1 MPSAS
6 SRPSSTSSDTTV
18 INRRHALGL
27 LTAAS
32 ILPDPQFRQCLL
44 PAQRVSRRSGQAVL
58 RPRHDRHL
66 RRLQGG
72 RLPDHR
78 QRQGALGRGQ
88 AAGLDLQDSEFDHR
102 AGDRRGRGPRQ
113 GRLQVGRGDAQ
124 HRALEQGPHAALGDR
139 GVRRAGLSG
148 NRPAHRGRAH
158 AEICR
163 PVRLRQPRHRRRH
176 RPVLADRQPAHRSRS
191 SRSISS
197 TGCAAACCRCPSAAR
212 N

>member
-1 MPSAS
+1 MRSACLPLPL
-6 SRPSSTSSDTTV
+6 SRPRAPSPMSPTS
-18 INRRHALGL
+18 
-27 LTAAS
+27 AAS
-32 ILPDPQFRQCLL
+32 FATIWP
-44 PAQRVSRRSGQAVL
+44 SGFSISA
-58 RPRHDRHL
+58 RRHL

-113 GRLQVGRGDAQ
+113 GRLQVGRRDAQ

-176 RPVLADRQPAHRSRS
+176 RPVLADRQFAHRSRS

>member
-1 MPSAS
+1 MRSACWPPPVFCPRAALPMSPTSAAS
-6 SRPSSTSSDTTV
+6 SATIWPGGSS
-18 INRRHALGL
+18 
-27 LTAAS
+27 
-32 ILPDPQFRQCLL
+32 
-44 PAQRVSRRSGQAVL
+44 RSA
-58 RPRHDRHL
+58 RRHL
-66 RRLQGG
+66 RRLQGR

-78 QRQGALGRGQ
+78 QRQGALGRGP
-88 AAGLDLQDSEFDHR
+88 AAGLDLQDSELDHR
-102 AGDRRGRGPRQ
+102 AGDRRGRGSRQ

-124 HRALEQGPHAALGDR
+124 HRGLEQGSHLALGDR

-148 NRPAHRGRAH
+148 DRAAHRARAH

-176 RPVLADRQPAHRSRS
+176 RPVLADRQPAHRSRF

-197 TGCAAACCRCPSAAR
+197 TGCAAACCRFPSAAR